1 MYPGYSRCWM
11 RYGERGHTDMK
22 KRACLVKGVQ
32 EEDRILLYGRGRN
45 GWRIYHYLVSH
56 HFQVI
61 GFVDQNADIM
71 DGGDVAVYC
80 PEQLRT
86 IPPEEYDKIV
96 ITVLNQDVGAEIYR
110 LILKNGVEEQKIAAP
125 YIYAGPASTLLLEDV
140 TGRPAF
146 VKREIEKFI
155 ERQYGDLRYFKPLIE
170 ALKAHKKERNALL
183 QKIKCTDYGLAPL
196 EEIVF
201 LYVLYLGDIFD
212 AELMERLI
220 RLALKIHRPELRQF
234 LHMIFNDTFTMCFM
248 HPEYLFPDFYTLRR
262 TFLRKMCG
270 MYDFQ
275 VKAGF
280 APKSG
285 AEAIKKIC
293 VLNHTLFTEKAAST
307 LFSVQMCNILA
318 DLGYE
323 VRVIPLD
330 IFSYML
336 ADTPVFRTFVNW
348 PYSSSEEFAEYHKK
362 AYRPEVTI
370 EYTTGWADI
379 REQMQCQLDKIMD
392 FSPDLIIDVSD
403 EWSVLSPIY
412 SQYFKTLYFPIR
424 GYQSS
429 SCFTHFVTGER
440 SVFNKANR
448 IYHSVEKEPVMELPL
463 FISPPPSQAVYSRRQ
478 YSLAEDDFVLVTV
491 GSRLDTEMSEEF
503 IDCVCGALLNEPG
516 LKWLIV
522 GSMSVYINEKYKNC
536 LREGKIVYIPYEH
549 DLLALYQICDVYLN
563 PERQGGVASVL
574 WAAMCGLPLAMVR
587 MDCDQAK
594 VVGLEYMT
602 EGTYEQ
608 VMDYVLA
615 MKRNPGFYA
624 GESDKFRHRILH
636 YEGQQ
641 KKFWKDLIE
650 ALEDRAVLSA
660 ESEQKGDRG

>member
-1 MYPGYSRCWM
+1 MYPGYSRYWM

-110 LILKNGVEEQKIAAP
+110 LILKNGVEERKIATP
-125 YIYAGPASTLLLEDV
+125 YIYAGPSSTLLLEDV

-248 HPEYLFPDFYTLRR
+248 H
-262 TFLRKMCG
+262 
-270 MYDFQ
+270 
-275 VKAGF
+275 
-280 APKSG
+280 
-285 AEAIKKIC
+285 
-293 VLNHTLFTEKAAST
+293 
-307 LFSVQMCNILA
+307 
-318 DLGYE
+318 
-323 VRVIPLD
+323 
-330 IFSYML
+330 
-336 ADTPVFRTFVNW
+336 
-348 PYSSSEEFAEYHKK
+348 
-362 AYRPEVTI
+362 
-370 EYTTGWADI
+370 
-379 REQMQCQLDKIMD
+379 
-392 FSPDLIIDVSD
+392 
-403 EWSVLSPIY
+403 
-412 SQYFKTLYFPIR
+412 
-424 GYQSS
+424 
-429 SCFTHFVTGER
+429 
-440 SVFNKANR
+440 
-448 IYHSVEKEPVMELPL
+448 
-463 FISPPPSQAVYSRRQ
+463 
-478 YSLAEDDFVLVTV
+478 
-491 GSRLDTEMSEEF
+491 
-503 IDCVCGALLNEPG
+503 
-516 LKWLIV
+516 
-522 GSMSVYINEKYKNC
+522 
-536 LREGKIVYIPYEH
+536 
-549 DLLALYQICDVYLN
+549 QI
-563 PERQGGVASVL
+563 G
-574 WAAMCGLPLAMVR
+574 
-587 MDCDQAK
+587 
-594 VVGLEYMT
+594 
-602 EGTYEQ
+602 
-608 VMDYVLA
+608 
-615 MKRNPGFYA
+615 
-624 GESDKFRHRILH
+624 
-636 YEGQQ
+636 
-641 KKFWKDLIE
+641 
-650 ALEDRAVLSA
+650 RAHV
-660 ESEQKGDRG
+660 